1 MARNYAQS
9 GGSSTF
15 KFPGANIYNVAPGG
29 DIPLVPGQPCVLAS
43 GPVYI
48 PAVILTGPDPDGS
61 VTLSTRG
68 ILTVEEAM
76 FINTP
81 VPGEAAY
88 LSQDGTEFQSGNGW
102 GVFGVI
108 IDVSNGWVQISL
120 GQFGWT

>member
-15 KFPGANIYNVAPGG
+15 KFPVADIYNIAPGG
-29 DIPLVPGQPCVLAS
+29 DIPRVSGQPCFLAN
-43 GPVYI
+43 GPIYV
-48 PAVILTGPDPDGS
+48 PAVILSDPDPDGS

-68 ILTVEEAM
+68 VFTVEEAI
-76 FINTP
+76 FTNTP

-88 LSQDGTEFQSGNGW
+88 LSQDGTEFESGNGW
-102 GVFGVI
+102 GVFGTI

-120 GQFGWT
+120 GQFGWS